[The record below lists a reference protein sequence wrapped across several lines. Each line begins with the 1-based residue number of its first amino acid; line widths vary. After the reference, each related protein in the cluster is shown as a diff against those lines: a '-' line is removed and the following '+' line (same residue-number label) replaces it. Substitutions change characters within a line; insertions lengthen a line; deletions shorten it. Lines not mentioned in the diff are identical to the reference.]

1 MKKLTALLRHVN
13 TSINLAALI
22 QLPGGLPNRQSIAWH
37 SQFPK
42 SILLLLLLLVA
53 SVSGFSQQ
61 SVKKDKELVLEK
73 VNQFFEALEKQDTN
87 LFKSIIHPS
96 GETWAVKEEADSVRI
111 SVRSFGDRL
120 KKFINPEYIIQERA
134 LDIEIKIHKQVAMAW
149 VPYELDISGT
159 FSHCGIDIF
168 TLIKGNEGWKIV
180 TLAFTMEPDG
190 CDEIKRNL
198 RKKRNP

>member
-22 QLPGGLPNRQSIAWH
+22 QLPGGLPNRQSIAWYI
-37 SQFPK
+37 QFPK

-61 SVKKDKELVLEK
+61 SVRKDKDLVLEK

-87 LFKSIIHPS
+87 LFKSIIHP
-96 GETWAVKEEADSVRI
+96 GGHTWAVKEESDSVRI
-111 SVRSFGDRL
+111 SVRSFEDRL
-120 KKFINPEYIIQERA
+120 KKFINPAYVIQERA
-134 LDIEIKIHKQVAMAW
+134 LDVEIKIHKQVAMAW
-149 VPYELDISGT
+149 VPYELDVSGN
-159 FSHCGIDIF
+159 FQHCGVDIF
-168 TLIKGNEGWKIV
+168 TMIKSNESWKIV
-180 TLAFTMEPDG
+180 TVAFTMEPDG
-190 CDEIKRNL
+190 CNEIKRNL

>member
-1 MKKLTALLRHVN
+1 MKKLTALLRHVK

-22 QLPGGLPNRQSIAWH
+22 QLPGGLPNRQSIVWY
-37 SQFPK
+37 SRFPK
-42 SILLLLLLLVA
+42 SILLLSILSVTF
-53 SVSGFSQQ
+53 VSGFSQQ
-61 SVKKDKELVLEK
+61 TVKKDKDLVLEK

-87 LFKSIIHPS
+87 LFKSIIHP
-96 GETWAVKEEADSVRI
+96 GGHTWAVKEESDSVRI
-111 SVRSFGDRL
+111 SVRSFEDRL

-149 VPYELDISGT
+149 VPYELDISST

-180 TLAFTMEPDG
+180 TVAFTMEPDG
-190 CDEIKRNL
+190 CDELKKGKRE
-198 RKKRNP
+198 KR